1 MSGIGPDW
9 NSTQGGYLDLEKQSF
24 DVWALIRRRKWL
36 ILFMLAVGL
45 GIGFL
50 YHEKATRIYETYA
63 QVLVTKRGHD
73 DKSPLQQLDPSIG
86 YEESIPTHAQLIK
99 APLIVASAVEKFR
112 LHELTSFQGVQ
123 PHNVAGEIISNLDA
137 GRAGGRDATDSRI
150 LQINYRS
157 KNVVDAM
164 TVVKALIR
172 SYQDFLGETY
182 QSVSDENIRLMTEAK
197 DELGAELK
205 KKRDELRKFSKEA
218 PSGIAIGD
226 DRINAAETTKL
237 KIQEAR
243 QALNTR
249 RGQRRAMI
257 KTIESS
263 RQENRPVDAILLLI
277 EEYRKADGLSSG
289 SEAKTFT
296 DVLFPLLLEHEQLTA
311 QYGPKHPRVA
321 ELEHKINMVNQ
332 HLEANRLN
340 AAAAEL
346 SRKTPEQFIDTIL
359 ESLRLD
365 VAKLENE
372 DREMAEEQARAEKEA
387 QYLQDFQMQYKVLND
402 EIRSTEQLNQLVLD
416 RFKQIDLVKDTGGFK
431 TVMIT
436 PPESARQVEPVWW
449 RILSMT
455 GFIGL
460 ALGFGLAYLVDMAD
474 KSFRNPEEVRHELG
488 VPILGHLPVI
498 VNESRRSK
506 KKDAVPS
513 TVDPMV
519 CTHHRPKST
528 YSEAY
533 RAVRTALNFGIR
545 GEGHKVIQ
553 VTSPDPG
560 DGKSTLSANLAVCM
574 AQSGRRVL
582 LVDADFR
589 RPRVHRM
596 FGAEPGVGMSAVIKG
611 SADLSE
617 CVIPTEV
624 DNLFLLPCGPRP
636 SNPSELLSSTRFSEL
651 IHVLR
656 EQYDIVI
663 IDTPPVLAVTDPCVV
678 APRVDGVVLLIRIT
692 KHVRPHAKRALES
705 LESLGANLIGIVVN
719 GVGGNRPGMG
729 YGFGSQYGYRY
740 ATNSGYYDSYSYNYG
755 GYHHY
760 YDDGSETPTEE
771 QVMRRE
777 AEAAARRAA
786 EMEAEAE
793 READA

>member
-9 NSTQGGYLDLEKQSF
+9 NSAPGGYIDLEKQSF
-24 DVWALIRRRKWL
+24 DIWALVRRRKWL

-50 YHEKATRIYETYA
+50 YHEKATRIYETFA
-63 QVLVTKRGHD
+63 QVLVTKRRPD
-73 DKSPLQQLDPSIG
+73 DNSPIKQIDPSLG
-86 YEESIPTHAQLIK
+86 YEDNITTHAQLIK

-112 LHELTSFQGVQ
+112 LYELTSFQGVQ
-123 PHNVAGEIISNLDA
+123 PHNVAAEIISNLEA
-137 GRAGGRDATDSRI
+137 GRAGGREALDSRI

-164 TVVKALIR
+164 TVVKAVIR

-182 QSVSDENIRLMTEAK
+182 QSVSDDSIRLMTEAK

-218 PSGIAIGD
+218 PSGIAVGEG
-226 DRINAAETTKL
+226 RINAAEQSKI
-237 KIQEAR
+237 KIQDAR

-249 RGQRRAMI
+249 RGQLRAMI

-263 RQENRPVDAILLLI
+263 QQEGRGNDAILLLI
-277 EEYRKADGLSSG
+277 EDYRKADNLSAGQEVRS
-289 SEAKTFT
+289 FT

-321 ELEHKINMVNQ
+321 ELERKINIVQQ

-340 AAAAEL
+340 QVASEM
-346 SRKTPEQFIDTIL
+346 SRKTPEQFIATII

-365 VAKLENE
+365 LAKLDNE
-372 DREMAEEQARAEKEA
+372 DKEMAEEQAKAEKEA

-416 RFKQIDLVKDTGGFK
+416 RFKQIDLVKDAGGFK
-431 TVMIT
+431 TVMVT
-436 PPESARQVEPVWW
+436 PPESARQVEPKAWQ
-449 RILSMT
+449 ILSAT

-460 ALGFGLAYLVDMAD
+460 AIGFGLAYLVDMAD

-513 TVDPMV
+513 TVDQMV

-553 VTSPDPG
+553 ITSPDPG
-560 DGKSTLSANLAVCM
+560 DGKSTLSSNLAVAM

-589 RPRVHRM
+589 RPRVHRL
-596 FGAEPGVGMSAVIKG
+596 FGAEPGIGMSAVIKG
-611 SADLSE
+611 AADLSE
-617 CVIPTEV
+617 AVIPTEV

-786 EMEAEAE
+786 EMEAE